1 MRSIRVSLRVTKVG
15 LLDWV
20 RLYHAIYVGGVGAY
34 KDATGAKVQ
43 IDDIL
48 MTAHLIFKALDC
60 TIGSDINLYS
70 RRLLLDYHND
80 LNVLVLIQSSWCLLI
95 PLGRDPQAIF
105 LFGDIGQVTR
115 WQWWQLSALLLHLTL
130 HIGDVDGS
138 GGGSLRRRL

>member
-1 MRSIRVSLRVTKVG
+1 MRSIRVSLRVTKVS

-20 RLYHAIYVGGVGAY
+20 RLYHAIYVRGVGAY
-34 KDATGAKVQ
+34 KDTTGAKVQ
-43 IDDIL
+43 INDIV

-95 PLGRDPQAIF
+95 PLGRD
-105 LFGDIGQVTR
+105 
-115 WQWWQLSALLLHLTL
+115 S
-130 HIGDVDGS
+130 
-138 GGGSLRRRL
+138 